1 MITIGELTIHY
12 NAQARAWQI
21 EGLADTPS
29 FSTGAIGRNQAIQ
42 YAIKQAFPEVA
53 AAVERLVYKHGRAV
67 NRAWPAAHL
76 LVAGH
81 VLAPVDATDP
91 YHLAA
96 VLSQQGPTTKA
107 PYHIVR
113 VDNQLTCSC
122 RDFERGGV
130 VVRGHL
136 CCKHILAFRLG
147 QYLSWPLLSQ
157 PSAPEGPRRT
167 AGGQWRGRLVTR
179 VNGRH
184 HSPSKQ
190 QGTTPG
196 STPLYTNG
204 QPVGDT
210 HHAAYHSFT
219 SVTGMSPANE
229 EKLLSWYYGR

>member
-21 EGLADTPS
+21 ERLAQTPA
-29 FSTGAIGRNQAIQ
+29 FPTGAIGRNQAIQ

-53 AAVERLVYKHGRAV
+53 AAVERLVYKHGQAV
-67 NRAWPAAHL
+67 SRAWPAAHL

-81 VLAPVDATDP
+81 VLAPTENVDP
-91 YHLAA
+91 CHLAA
-96 VLSQQGPTTKA
+96 VVSQQGPATKA

-113 VDNQLTCSC
+113 VDNRLTCSC

-130 VVRGHL
+130 VVRGQL

-147 QYLSWPLLSQ
+147 QYLDWPLLPQ
-157 PSAPEGPRRT
+157 PPAPDAPRRT
-167 AGGQWRGRLVTR
+167 AGGHWRGRLVTR

-184 HSPSKQ
+184 HAPSKQ
-190 QGTTPG
+190 QVTRPG
-196 STPLYTNG
+196 STPCYTNG
-204 QPVGDT
+204 QPVSDT
-210 HHAAYHSFT
+210 HHAAYDSFT
-219 SVTGMSPANE
+219 SVTGTAPANE

>member
-21 EGLADTPS
+21 QGLANTPS
-29 FSTGAIGRNQAIQ
+29 FPTGAIGRNKAIQ
-42 YAIKQAFPEVA
+42 HAIKQAFPEVA
-53 AAVERLVYKHGRAV
+53 AAVERLVYKHGQAV
-67 NRAWPAAHL
+67 SRAWPAAHL

-81 VLAPVDATDP
+81 VLAPAEDADP
-91 YHLAA
+91 CHLAA
-96 VLSQQGPTTKA
+96 VVPQQGPATKA
-107 PYHIVR
+107 YYHIVA
-113 VDNQLTCSC
+113 VDNRLTCSC

-147 QYLSWPLLSQ
+147 QYLAWPLLSQ
-157 PSAPEGPRRT
+157 SPAPDGSRRT
-167 AGGQWRGRLVTR
+167 AGGRWRGRMVTR

-184 HSPSKQ
+184 HGQSKQ
-190 QGTTPG
+190 NNTRPG
-196 STPLYTNG
+196 AAPLYANG
-204 QPVGDT
+204 QPVSDT

-219 SVTGMSPANE
+219 SVTGTAPANE